1 MKVLSEGQLKL
12 CVVQPV
18 HLTSW
23 LLIFFIL
30 KSISC
35 LKPAR
40 LPIYQRKPF
49 IAAWNAPTD
58 QCLIKY

>member
-1 MKVLSEGQLKL
+1 MKVLSERQLKL

-40 LPIYQRKPF
+40 LPIYER
-49 IAAWNAPTD
+49 
-58 QCLIKY
+58 